1 MTKTVWKLAPYPYF
15 EVEAIEDWLDE
26 LSGQGLQFQ
35 TKFGPI
41 CTFERSPSPA
51 RYRMDIRRK
60 GDERTD
66 VERISSYRELGWD
79 FCSDYT
85 RHAEIYRAQH
95 AGAAELHTDESLLR
109 ELVKRSFREQ
119 LWGVVLF
126 ALLIADTARDTLLL
140 LQGASGSLSLPYLLA
155 ATAALALVLLLLS
168 DIAITLRGYFHQR
181 RHDFC
186 ALSVHTPKRA
196 RRGALLCLSRI
207 LLVVLFV
214 VTMVLALFSAA

>member
-41 CTFERSPSPA
+41 CTFERSPSSA

-126 ALLIADTARDTLLL
+126 LMLIADTVWDTIVLV
-140 LQGASGSLSLPYLLA
+140 QGAAGQFTLPYLLA
-155 ATAALALVLLLLS
+155 AAASLMLTLLLLS
-168 DIAITLRGYFHQR
+168 DIVVTLRGYFHQR

-196 RRGALLCLSRI
+196 RRGALLCLGRI
-207 LLVVLFV
+207 LLVILFV
-214 VTMVLALFSAA
+214 ATMVLALFAAV